1 MRIRIR
7 GPLGQS
13 TVELNDTDT
22 VADLISKIYDT
33 TSLPSFDVKVGTPPL
48 PLEPLDLSSLDP
60 TTPLK
65 NTSLKLAN
73 QLLTVSARAG
83 DIVQTDSQSTQASA
97 GSTTSSQT
105 SRTQTTSTPTAASQK
120 WSASQAEMES
130 HLSLQRK
137 PNTTVDDPPEVPV
150 PSHAA
155 TLVLRV
161 MPDDN
166 SCLFRALGTCILG
179 SSVDGVVE
187 LRDTVATTIQSQPD
201 RFNTAVLGRDP
212 DRYCKQIKSPDSW
225 GGDIE
230 IAILSEAFGICVRSI
245 NVQDGHVYSYNES
258 APQQCIIVYSGIHYD
273 AIALSPSDPPYR
285 HAMYPMEFDQKQF
298 PVEDGE
304 VLDKAKELCTILRE
318 KHYFTDTA
326 GFALRC
332 GICGWTGRGERAAE
346 KHAEETGHQSFEEAD
361 G

>member
-7 GPLGQS
+7 GPSGQS
-13 TVELNDTDT
+13 TVQLSNTDT
-22 VADLISKIYDT
+22 VADLISKIYDA
-33 TSLPSFDVKVGTPPL
+33 TSLPSFDVKIGAPPL
-48 PLEPLDLSSLDP
+48 PLEPLDLSALDP
-60 TTPLK
+60 TALLK
-65 NTSLKLAN
+65 NTNLKLAN

-83 DIVQTDSQSTQASA
+83 DTVERDSQNTQASTR
-97 GSTTSSQT
+97 STTSSQKETIT
-105 SRTQTTSTPTAASQK
+105 SAAASHPL
-120 WSASQAEMES
+120 SASQSEIES
-130 HLSLQRK
+130 RLSLQRK
-137 PNTTVDDPPEVPV
+137 QNTAAGDPPEVSV

-187 LRDTVATTIQSQPD
+187 LRDTVATAIQSQPA
-201 RFNTAVLGRDP
+201 RFNAAVLGRDP
-212 DRYCKQIKSPDSW
+212 DQYCKQIKSPDCW

-245 NVQDGHVYSYNES
+245 NVQDGHVYTYNES

-273 AIALSPSDPPYR
+273 AIALSPSDPPYDR
-285 HAMYPMEFDQKQF
+285 ATYPTEFDQKQF

-304 VLDKAKELCTILRE
+304 VLAKAKELCAVLRE
-318 KHYFTDTA
+318 RHYFTDTA

-332 GICGWTGRGERAAE
+332 GVCGWRGRGERAAE

-361 G
+361 